1 MDVEI
6 AVLVVDEETDMLD
19 LTETFLERESDRIS
33 VTTEQDPADAIE
45 RAETFDC
52 IVSDLRMPKIDGVE
66 LAERIHEQDPDRPV
80 FLFTAADGDDIQSD
94 GADLA
99 GVVRKGTGTEH
110 YTELAEQ
117 IEAAVE

>member
-1 MDVEI
+1 MAEEI
-6 AVLVVDEETDMLD
+6 AVLVVDEESDMLD
-19 LTETFLERESDRIS
+19 LTETFLERESERIS
-33 VTTEQDPADAIE
+33 VRTEQDPVAAIE

-66 LAERIHEQDPDRPV
+66 LAQQIHEQDPDRPV
-80 FLFTAADGDDIQSD
+80 FLFTAADDNDIQSD